1 MHKDNIQ
8 QCKKCRQKLRFPKD
22 IGGMLMACP
31 NCGQKF
37 QSDFRLAGC
46 SKKPFII
53 ACEQYTI
60 GFLPRLK
67 NILVSLFS
75 FWFKPR

>member
-1 MHKDNIQ
+1 MDKNAIQ
-8 QCKKCRQKLRFPKD
+8 QCSKCGQKLRFPPN

-37 QSDFRLAGC
+37 RSDFRLGDC
-46 SKKPFII
+46 NKKPFITT
-53 ACEQYTI
+53 CEQYGI

-67 NILVSLFS
+67 QILISLFS
-75 FWFKPR
+75 CWFKTK